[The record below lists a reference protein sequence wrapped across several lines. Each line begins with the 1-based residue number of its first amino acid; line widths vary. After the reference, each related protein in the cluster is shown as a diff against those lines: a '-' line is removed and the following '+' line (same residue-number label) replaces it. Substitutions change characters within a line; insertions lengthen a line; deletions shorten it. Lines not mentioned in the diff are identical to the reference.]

1 MDKMMPRQVGKSG
14 LVVTPLG
21 LGCGILSRAH
31 ISNDQATATINA
43 AWDSGVRLYDT
54 SAWYGVGRSER
65 RLGLA
70 LAYVGGSDRS
80 LDRDSVTAHRPL
92 QAPALLAAAPSPRI
106 GRCPD

>member
-1 MDKMMPRQVGKSG
+1 MDIFTPRQVGKSEM
-14 LVVTPLG
+14 VVTPLG

-31 ISNDQATATINA
+31 ISNDHALATINA

-70 LAYVGGSDRS
+70 LAYVNGSDTPP
-80 LDRDSVTAHRPL
+80 DRDSF
-92 QAPALLAAAPSPRI
+92 
-106 GRCPD
+106 